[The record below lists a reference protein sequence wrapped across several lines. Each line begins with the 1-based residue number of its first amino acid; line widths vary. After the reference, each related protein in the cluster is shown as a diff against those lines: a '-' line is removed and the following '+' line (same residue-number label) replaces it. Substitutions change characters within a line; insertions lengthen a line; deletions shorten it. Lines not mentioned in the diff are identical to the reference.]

1 MTEKRGDSIMTTRH
15 FRFFRNAVL
24 ALIPA
29 MALPVPAFADLCRN
43 PDVKVIN
50 EKSIAM
56 EVRQIG
62 YFDVCNNVWRTEDV
76 PNTEILPGAFHT
88 FHDDLEYVEGCA
100 ISQFKLY
107 RRVFGSTGWTSVI
120 WGNPLIPT
128 EGQAV
133 ECVAGANYTLRNP

>member
-1 MTEKRGDSIMTTRH
+1 M
-15 FRFFRNAVL
+15 L

-50 EKSIAM
+50 DKSSAM

-76 PNTEILPGAFHT
+76 PNNADPPGSLPH
-88 FHDDLEYVEGCA
+88 V
-100 ISQFKLY
+100 S
-107 RRVFGSTGWTSVI
+107 R
-120 WGNPLIPT
+120 
-128 EGQAV
+128 
-133 ECVAGANYTLRNP
+133 